1 MSLILCQGTKPTNL
15 SIKTFGCCDDKFVH
29 LGKYKITMND
39 FVAAAMYVLTNTD
52 LEENDP
58 RLEFVKAVQRL
69 KPVKGFNRGSKRL
82 TIPKGKKK

>member
-1 MSLILCQGTKPTNL
+1 
-15 SIKTFGCCDDKFVH
+15 
-29 LGKYKITMND
+29 MND